1 MTTQVDESQERKIER
16 IVHEAL
22 GRQLRSMSLLALLL
36 GVLGFFVG
44 HFVAAS
50 YSRQANERLEF
61 RLAELQGQ
69 IGVLTDRCNRMED
82 QHAETLTSI
91 LQIEQLHLEAARHDA
106 SALRTLIVGIDAQR
120 AASIRELD
128 TYITR
133 RLYVPPAVV
142 TAAMNRLVDDQL
154 LRMERVLANVESRL
168 PAEALAMSSDADV
181 RTGTIAAAP
190 PPPVETIE
198 DVISRPLRVPAPA
211 PTPAP
216 VTSTQPEQVR
226 PDGSSEYFAQPRPRG
241 FLFISRSQ
249 PDRLDSTQISESDA
263 IPLPPR

>member
-1 MTTQVDESQERKIER
+1 MGIQVAETDQQKIER

-50 YSRQANERLEF
+50 YSRQVNERLEV

-82 QHAETLTSI
+82 QHAETLTSV

-120 AASIRELD
+120 AASIQQLD

-154 LRMERVLANVESRL
+154 LQMERVLATVEARL
-168 PAEALAMSSDADV
+168 PAEVTAMNSADGRGDV
-181 RTGTIAAAP
+181 TPAPPPPLENEDDFMASAPAPQRIPTPAAAP
-190 PPPVETIE
+190 P
-198 DVISRPLRVPAPA
+198 
-211 PTPAP
+211 
-216 VTSTQPEQVR
+216 
-226 PDGSSEYFAQPRPRG
+226 SSAAAERAVADSSAEFFAQPPRRG

-249 PDRLDSTQISESDA
+249 PDRPDSTQVSESDA